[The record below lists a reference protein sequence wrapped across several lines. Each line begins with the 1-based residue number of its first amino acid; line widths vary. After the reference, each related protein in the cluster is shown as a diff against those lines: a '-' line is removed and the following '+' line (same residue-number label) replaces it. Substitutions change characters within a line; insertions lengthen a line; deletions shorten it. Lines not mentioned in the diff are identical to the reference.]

1 MNEEENKTGLCP
13 ENKPFKPV
21 EKKGFP
27 AVPPGAAM
35 DDLRFIVRESIK
47 LGGKAIT
54 ELDRLLSAL
63 RK

>member
-1 MNEEENKTGLCP
+1 MNEEQNKIAHSP
-13 ENKPFKPV
+13 ENKLSKPV
-21 EKKGFP
+21 EKNGFP
-27 AVPPGAAM
+27 SVPPGAAM
-35 DDLRFIVRESIK
+35 EDLRFIVKESIR